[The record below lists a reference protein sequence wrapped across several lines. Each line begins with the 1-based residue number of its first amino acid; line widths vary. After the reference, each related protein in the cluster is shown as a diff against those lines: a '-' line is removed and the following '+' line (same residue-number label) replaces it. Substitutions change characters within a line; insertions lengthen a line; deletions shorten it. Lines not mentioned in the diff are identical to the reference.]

1 MLDLAGAP
9 IALIDWVASL
19 GDDEDE
25 AWDGCDKGDWLVW
38 LAACSGV
45 SLDDV
50 LDAACRA
57 VRHAVRQLEGG
68 HGRQLEDALMR
79 IAKHADQDEL
89 SAVVRDCEAQSEN
102 VETSYRSAPPPGA
115 AHAAHAV
122 AHLARAV
129 EALDAALAADQAIRS
144 NEALVAAGT
153 LGVPPTLMMRPQG
166 TPLLIPQAI
175 ERDPIQQELAFAVA
189 ASAEALERAARALAK
204 DQDDAALEDA
214 EGELS
219 DVMHQV
225 LTPIRAEIRSF
236 L

>member
-9 IALIDWVASL
+9 LALIDWLASL

-25 AWDGCDKGDWLVW
+25 AWDGCDKGDWMVW
-38 LAACSGV
+38 LAACSGL

-50 LDAACRA
+50 LDASYRA
-57 VRHAVRQLEGG
+57 VHHVVQRIEGG
-68 HGRQLEDALMR
+68 HGLEDALAR
-79 IAKHADQDEL
+79 IATHADQDDL
-89 SAVVRDCEAQSEN
+89 ASVVRDCEAATEG
-102 VETSYRSAPPPGA
+102 VETGYRRAPPPGA
-115 AHAAHAV
+115 RHAAQAV

-153 LGVPPTLMMRPQG
+153 LGVPPALMMRPQG
-166 TPLLIPQAI
+166 TPLLIPSLI
-175 ERDPIQQELAFAVA
+175 EADPIQQELAFAVA

-204 DQDDAALEDA
+204 DQDDAMLEDA

-219 DVMHQV
+219 DLMHEA
-225 LTPIRAEIRSF
+225 LTERRAEVRS
-236 L
+236 LL